1 MMHWVVA
8 TAGRTG
14 SNLLTGHLVS
24 MGYEF
29 HGVQNKHT
37 VIDLSIIS
45 ERSNI
50 VPVVTHDHRLV
61 PFQPNDNSSIIIS
74 ARKDVFAQACSGI
87 IAFNLKEFNNNDH
100 SGETVKLS
108 PLISELDFTV
118 KTLLYTRKMQTK
130 QLENTKWRTRHLVFY
145 EDLIEDGIIETSKK
159 IGLPYRE
166 DSEWALTKSI
176 RRPEDTLENY
186 EELLEHY
193 TKNYSSM
200 VNDETLRLQEYE
212 RKNN

>member
-1 MMHWVVA
+1 MNTWVVA

-14 SNLLTGHLVS
+14 SNLLCGHLKT

-37 VIDLSIIS
+37 TNYLSNIA

-61 PFQPNDNSSIIIS
+61 PFQPNDNSSIIVS
-74 ARKDVFAQACSGI
+74 VRKDIFAQACSGI
-87 IAFNLKEFNNNDH
+87 IAFKLKEFNSNDYT
-100 SGETVKLS
+100 GETVKLS
-108 PLISELDFTV
+108 PRLSELNFTV
-118 KTLLYTRKMQTK
+118 KTLLYTGKMQAK
-130 QLENTKWRTRHLVFY
+130 QLENTKWTTRHLVFY

-159 IGLPYRE
+159 LGLPYNE
-166 DSEWALTKSI
+166 DSNWTLTKSI

-193 TKNYSSM
+193 IKNYSSM
-200 VNDETLRLQEYE
+200 VNDEILRLKEYE
-212 RKNN
+212 RKNS